1 MEQVDEERGP
11 RIGILVVA
19 YNAAST
25 LARVLDR
32 IPADFRPRISDV
44 LICDNNSEDSTYLV
58 GLGYRHKDPDLP
70 ITVVRN
76 PRNVGYGGNQKV
88 GYRWAIEHGLDIVV
102 LLHADGQYAP
112 EFLPQIVAPLERGEA
127 DAVFGSRMMQ
137 PGGARAGGMP
147 LYKFVGNKVLTAFE
161 NSLVGLEL
169 SEWHSGYR
177 AYRVDALR
185 DIPFEA
191 NTDEYHFDTHIIV
204 QRHEAG
210 KRIVELPIPTYYGD
224 EVSYVN
230 GIKYARD
237 IVGDILR
244 YRLHKMG
251 LGSGE
256 AAFASAAYDLK
267 TGPSTSHGRIL
278 AWLRGLPPCRVL
290 VLGPSAAELGARVR
304 DLGHE
309 VTGAGPDA
317 PAKDALDHFVE
328 ADLDAGLPADL
339 GGPFEVV
346 ALVEVLEQVREPE
359 RLLGD
364 VRTVLAPGG
373 TVVTAVSNFGHWYPR
388 ARVAAGLFDY
398 DRRGILDRNNVR
410 FFTRR
415 TFERL
420 AHRTGFAVLRRESL
434 GPPIEVLARGLP
446 GETERPPGRGVRAV
460 HAVDSLGVVVRP
472 TLFAYQFVY
481 ELRPADPATADG

>member
-1 MEQVDEERGP
+1 MEQTAEPQGP

-25 LARVLDR
+25 LASVLDR
-32 IPADFRPRISDV
+32 IPADFRSRISDV
-44 LICDNNSEDSTYLV
+44 IICDNNSEDSTYLV
-58 GLGYRHKDPDLP
+58 GLGYQQIDPDLP
-70 ITVVRN
+70 ITVIRN

-112 EFLPQIVAPLERGEA
+112 EFLPQIVGPLERGEA
-127 DAVFGSRMMQ
+127 DAVFGSRMMD

-161 NSLVGLEL
+161 NAVVGLDL

-177 AYRVDALR
+177 AYRVDALE

-204 QRHEAG
+204 QLHEAG

-230 GIKYARD
+230 GMKYARD

-244 YRLHKMG
+244 YRLHKIG

-256 AAFASAAYDLK
+256 AAFASDAYGLK
-267 TGPSTSHGRIL
+267 TGSSTSHGRII
-278 AWLRGLPPCRVL
+278 AWLRALPPCRVL
-290 VLGPSAAELGARVR
+290 VLGPSAAELGARLR
-304 DLGHE
+304 DAGHD
-309 VTGAGPDA
+309 VTGAGCDP
-317 PAKDALDHFVE
+317 PAKDALDRYVE
-328 ADLDAGLPADL
+328 ADLDHGLPADV

-346 ALVEVLEQVREPE
+346 ALVEVLEQVRDPE
-359 RLLGD
+359 RLLHD
-364 VRTVLAPGG
+364 VRSVLAPGG

-388 ARVAAGLFDY
+388 TRVALGLFDY

-415 TFERL
+415 AFERL
-420 AHRTGFAVLRRESL
+420 AGRTGFAVLRRESL
-434 GPPIEVLARGLP
+434 GPPVEVLGRGLP
-446 GETERPPGRGVRAV
+446 DEDRAPGAASRAL
-460 HAVDSLGVVVRP
+460 HAADSLGVVVRP

-481 ELRPADPATADG
+481 ELRPADPTPAG

>member
-1 MEQVDEERGP
+1 MPDEQP
-11 RIGILVVA
+11 LRIGVLVVA

-25 LARVLDR
+25 LASVLDR
-32 IPADFRPRISDV
+32 IPADFRHRISDV
-44 LICDNNSEDSTYLV
+44 LICDNNSDDSTYLV

-70 ITVVRN
+70 ITVIRN

-112 EFLPQIVAPLERGEA
+112 EFLPQIVGPLERGEA

-161 NSLVGLEL
+161 NAVVGLDL

-204 QRHEAG
+204 QLHEAG

-230 GIKYARD
+230 GMKYARD
-237 IVGDILR
+237 IFGDILR

-256 AAFASAAYDLK
+256 QAFASEAYGLK

-278 AWLRGLPPCRVL
+278 AWLRSLPRARVL
-290 VLGPSAAELGARVR
+290 VLGPSCAELGAKAR
-304 DLGHE
+304 DMGHE
-309 VTGAGPDA
+309 ATGVGPEA
-317 PAKDALDHFVE
+317 PDKDVLDRFVV
-328 ADLDAGLPADL
+328 ADLDDGLPEEV

-346 ALVEVLEQVREPE
+346 ALVEVLERVRDPD
-359 RLLGD
+359 RLLRD
-364 VRTVLAPGG
+364 VRRLLAPGG
-373 TVVTAVSNFGHWYPR
+373 SIITAVSNFGHWYPR
-388 ARVAAGLFDY
+388 ARVALGRFDY

-410 FFTRR
+410 FFTQR

-420 AHRTGFAVLRRESL
+420 VERTGYAVLRRESI
-434 GPPIEVLARGLP
+434 GPPIEVLARGVSDP
-446 GETERPPGRGVRAV
+446 DRPLGRATRSLRRL
-460 HAVDSLGVVVRP
+460 DSAGLVVRP
-472 TLFAYQFVY
+472 RLFAYQFLY
-481 ELRPADPATADG
+481 ELRPAAPATTSE

>member
-1 MEQVDEERGP
+1 
-11 RIGILVVA
+11 
-19 YNAAST
+19 
-25 LARVLDR
+25 
-32 IPADFRPRISDV
+32 
-44 LICDNNSEDSTYLV
+44 
-58 GLGYRHKDPDLP
+58 
-70 ITVVRN
+70 
-76 PRNVGYGGNQKV
+76 
-88 GYRWAIEHGLDIVV
+88 
-102 LLHADGQYAP
+102 
-112 EFLPQIVAPLERGEA
+112 
-127 DAVFGSRMMQ
+127 
-137 PGGARAGGMP
+137 
-147 LYKFVGNKVLTAFE
+147 
-161 NSLVGLEL
+161 
-169 SEWHSGYR
+169 
-177 AYRVDALR
+177 
-185 DIPFEA
+185 
-191 NTDEYHFDTHIIV
+191 
-204 QRHEAG
+204 
-210 KRIVELPIPTYYGD
+210 
-224 EVSYVN
+224 
-230 GIKYARD
+230 
-237 IVGDILR
+237 
-244 YRLHKMG
+244 
-251 LGSGE
+251 
-256 AAFASAAYDLK
+256 
-267 TGPSTSHGRIL
+267 
-278 AWLRGLPPCRVL
+278 
-290 VLGPSAAELGARVR
+290 VR

-346 ALVEVLEQVREPE
+346 ALVEVLEQVRDPE